1 VVCLERVEN
10 AGRAIGASV
19 ACLECEENAGRAI
32 GAVGASAACLERE
45 ENAGRAIGAS
55 AAYLER
61 VRKEGGFR
69 RGPVARLRECG
80 HISGDTRQLCLGP
93 TVKR

>member
-1 VVCLERVEN
+1 MVCLERVEN
-10 AGRAIGASV
+10 ASRAIGASV

-32 GAVGASAACLERE
+32 GAVGASAACLER
-45 ENAGRAIGAS
+45 
-55 AAYLER
+55 

-80 HISGDTRQLCLGP
+80 YISGDTRQLCLGP
-93 TVKR
+93 TIKR